1 MLYIY
6 IIYIQYMFFW
16 GVFFFKF
23 SSNFLCPHLQL
34 KITIQGF
41 PQKIVHGGQN
51 GIFLTPIVSAR
62 VLPHRKKPNQ
72 QIFKSPRQKEDR

>member
-41 PQKIVHGGQN
+41 PQKIVHGGAKWH
-51 GIFLTPIVSAR
+51 FLNPHSVSQGATPQEKA
-62 VLPHRKKPNQ
+62 KPAD
-72 QIFKSPRQKEDR
+72 F